1 MSNTIAKKAQLRE
14 NRNLDLLP
22 YDLVLCFSQ
31 MFWSIITIF
40 WRVRNILFAFDGNFE
55 ICMHVLKYMYLS
67 YHDDVTP
74 KGRINTSYAMPS
86 KALYREISHE

>member
-1 MSNTIAKKAQLRE
+1 
-14 NRNLDLLP
+14 
-22 YDLVLCFSQ
+22 

-74 KGRINTSYAMPS
+74 EGRINTSYAISS
-86 KALYREISHE
+86 KALYREMSHE